1 MYYTKYWQYENMVF
15 VSSII
20 KRNSVE
26 RIQIKKYLQ
35 TEKTTWHYDLDLG
48 SSNSKSVNEFN
59 GTGEVIEE

>member
-26 RIQIKKYLQ
+26 RIQIKNIYRPRKQRDIMIL
-35 TEKTTWHYDLDLG
+35 
-48 SSNSKSVNEFN
+48 
-59 GTGEVIEE
+59 I